1 LAWWPSYQQIK
12 RTALTGL
19 YDTFED
25 FVAAYIAVYAV
36 QARTTIGTC
45 SALIPLYA
53 E

>member
-1 LAWWPSYQQIK
+1 MAWWPPYQQIK

-19 YDTFED
+19 YDALED
-25 FVAAYIAVYAV
+25 FVAAYVSMYAV
-36 QARTTIGTC
+36 QTRATLGAR